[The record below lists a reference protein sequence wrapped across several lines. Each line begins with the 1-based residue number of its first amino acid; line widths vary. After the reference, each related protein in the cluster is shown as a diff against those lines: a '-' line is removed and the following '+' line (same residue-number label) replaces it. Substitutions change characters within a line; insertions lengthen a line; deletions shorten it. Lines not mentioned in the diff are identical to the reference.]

1 MARRR
6 LARSLA
12 LSLGV
17 VALLAV
23 AARAPTAAAT
33 DGGDA
38 DSSENAAAAA
48 DAAAA
53 AAVDASA
60 AASAAD
66 AASDVAAAADAA
78 AAAAAPPA
86 GRVTALSA
94 RVSYAAGPERVARH
108 RLAARVSDAGMV
120 DTTAPGPPLQL
131 DDGDSLTVRAAVVD
145 GAGEPLA
152 PAQAFVRFVRRGG
165 EGGAGGER
173 QSVHVMKPRGEE
185 MHLELSL
192 KRLMAANPSF
202 WTPDTTYVWTV
213 LIGDAAIPRG
223 VTWTASSAASL
234 GASST
239 HRRPSTRTPGVFE
252 FDLRVPHGLLPE
264 FDAPMPPP
272 RRGPPF
278 VVVAVAVA
286 AVLAPLA
293 AFAVALAT
301 RPGAMAVERGGAGGD
316 ASPSPALT
324 LSTTAFG
331 ACLVGVAAV
340 LVRFWVG
347 WRLTTTFG
355 ALALLAPP
363 TLAAGY
369 SSLRGVAARP
379 PRAGST
385 LQRPDTAALRAA
397 KAQ

>member
-53 AAVDASA
+53 AAVDASAAAAAAAAAAADAAAAAAEEAA

-185 MHLELSL
+185 MHLELVRFGGGFENGEAGGGGWSSPSDQGGGRWCRAGAKPIL
-192 KRLMAANPSF
+192 PVRLLLVVPSFSWAANP
-202 WTPDTTYVWTV
+202 
-213 LIGDAAIPRG
+213 L
-223 VTWTASSAASL
+223 SL
-234 GASST
+234 YNHSHS
-239 HRRPSTRTPGVFE
+239 RTLDSGRTN
-252 FDLRVPHGLLPE
+252 L
-264 FDAPMPPP
+264 M
-272 RRGPPF
+272 
-278 VVVAVAVA
+278 
-286 AVLAPLA
+286 
-293 AFAVALAT
+293 
-301 RPGAMAVERGGAGGD
+301 
-316 ASPSPALT
+316 
-324 LSTTAFG
+324 
-331 ACLVGVAAV
+331 
-340 LVRFWVG
+340 
-347 WRLTTTFG
+347 
-355 ALALLAPP
+355 ALLAFYF
-363 TLAAGY
+363 G
-369 SSLRGVAARP
+369 
-379 PRAGST
+379 
-385 LQRPDTAALRAA
+385 DCF
-397 KAQ
+397 

>member
-60 AASAAD
+60 AAAAAADAAADAAAAAAEEAAAASAAD
-66 AASDVAAAADAA
+66 AAADVAAAADAA

-120 DTTAPGPPLQL
+120 DTTAEGPPLQL
-131 DDGDSLTVRAAVVD
+131 DDGDSFTVRAAVVD

-185 MHLELSL
+185 MHLELV
-192 KRLMAANPSF
+192 RFGGGFEN
-202 WTPDTTYVWTV
+202 
-213 LIGDAAIPRG
+213 GDAGEGDGRRQVIR
-223 VTWTASSAASL
+223 VV
-234 GASST
+234 GA
-239 HRRPSTRTPGVFE
+239 
-252 FDLRVPHGLLPE
+252 
-264 FDAPMPPP
+264 
-272 RRGPPF
+272 
-278 VVVAVAVA
+278 A
-286 AVLAPLA
+286 AVLALSLFYLCGCYWLCGPFRGQPPRFLCTSTHTQEPS
-293 AFAVALAT
+293 T
-301 RPGAMAVERGGAGGD
+301 RDVRT
-316 ASPSPALT
+316 SWLYWH
-324 LSTTAFG
+324 FIW
-331 ACLVGVAAV
+331 VAAV
-340 LVRFWVG
+340 D
-347 WRLTTTFG
+347 
-355 ALALLAPP
+355 
-363 TLAAGY
+363 
-369 SSLRGVAARP
+369 SSPLHAC
-379 PRAGST
+379 SH
-385 LQRPDTAALRAA
+385 
-397 KAQ
+397 